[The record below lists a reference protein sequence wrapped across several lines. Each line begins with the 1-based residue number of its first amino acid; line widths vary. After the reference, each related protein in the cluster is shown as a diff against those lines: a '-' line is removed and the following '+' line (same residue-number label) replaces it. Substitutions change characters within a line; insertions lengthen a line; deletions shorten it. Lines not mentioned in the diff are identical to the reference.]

1 MLPWWR
7 GCKLTWVTTFVL
19 RQFNKQNNVLILY
32 ILSPRIVK
40 KYTTSLRIEMSL
52 CLWINCKM
60 WMTTWWPRFLVYCIC
75 FFEIYIYTQNR
86 ILVTKLYLG
95 ILNNYMYW
103 CFWFLRWWFKC
114 IYSRSWNIILIKPEG
129 RDEYCTSRVAKMLPN
144 DFSCSWE

>member
-1 MLPWWR
+1 MSFFR
-7 GCKLTWVTTFVL
+7 F
-19 RQFNKQNNVLILY
+19 LY

-103 CFWFLRWWFKC
+103 CFLGRLRDDDLNVSTLEVE
-114 IYSRSWNIILIKPEG
+114 I
-129 RDEYCTSRVAKMLPN
+129 
-144 DFSCSWE
+144 